1 MTLTARLR
9 EAFLKGHE
17 NDVTLTSSDSTDPR
31 LISDMVLAPAA
42 VLIAVTDRS
51 EPGLILTQRTAHLR
65 KHAGQIA
72 FPGGRVDETDADE
85 IDAALRE
92 AEEEI
97 ALPRAQVE
105 IIGVSDRYK
114 TFTGFDVAP
123 VLGVVPPNLPLVP
136 HVHEV
141 ADWFEMPLEYALD
154 PEKQVKRWIDFQGAQ
169 RPYYEII
176 WNDRR
181 IWGVTAAILV
191 NLRKRL
197 GW

>member
-1 MTLTARLR
+1 MSLAQRLR
-9 EAFLKGHE
+9 VALQKGHE
-17 NDVTLTSSDSTDPR
+17 SGLPLLPDELTDPR
-31 LISDMVLAPAA
+31 LGGEAVLAPAA
-42 VLIAVTDRS
+42 VLIAVTDRP

-72 FPGGRVDETDADE
+72 FPGGRMDDSDLDEVET
-85 IDAALRE
+85 ALRE

-97 ALPRAQVE
+97 ALPRDAVE
-105 IIGVSDRYK
+105 IVGLADRYR
-114 TFTGFDVAP
+114 TFTGFDIQP
-123 VLGVVPPNLPLVP
+123 VLGVIPPDLPLEP

-154 PEKQVKRWIDFQGAQ
+154 PENQARRWIEFQGSQ
-169 RPYYEII
+169 HPYYEIM
-176 WNDRR
+176 WQDRR
-181 IWGVTAAILV
+181 IWGITAAILV

>member
-1 MTLTARLR
+1 MRLAERLR
-9 EAFLKGHE
+9 TALQNGHE
-17 NDVTLTSSDSTDPR
+17 KGPEIISDTRDPR
-31 LISDMVLAPAA
+31 ITPDIDLAPAA
-42 VLIAVTDRS
+42 VLIAVTDRP

-72 FPGGRVDETDADE
+72 FPGGRVDDSDTDE

-97 ALPRAQVE
+97 ALPRSMVE
-105 IIGVSDRYK
+105 VIGISDRYH
-114 TFTGFDVAP
+114 TFTGFDIAP
-123 VLGVVPPNLPLVP
+123 VLAVVPPDLPLVP
-136 HVHEV
+136 HAHEV

-154 PEKQVKRWIDFQGAQ
+154 PENQVRRWIEFQGEQ
-169 RPYYEII
+169 RPYYEIV
-176 WNDRR
+176 WKDRR

>member
-1 MTLTARLR
+1 MRLAERLR
-9 EAFLKGHE
+9 TALQNGHE
-17 NDVTLTSSDSTDPR
+17 KGPEIISDTRDPR
-31 LISDMVLAPAA
+31 ITPDIVLAPAA
-42 VLIAVTDRS
+42 VLIAVTDRP

-72 FPGGRVDETDADE
+72 FPGGRVDDSDANE

-97 ALPRAQVE
+97 SLPRSMVE
-105 IIGVSDRYK
+105 VIGVSDRYH
-114 TFTGFDVAP
+114 TFTGFDIAP
-123 VLGVVPPNLPLVP
+123 VLAVVPPDLPLVP
-136 HVHEV
+136 HAHEV

-154 PEKQVKRWIDFQGAQ
+154 PENQVRRWIEFQGEQ
-169 RPYYEII
+169 RPYYEVL
-176 WNDRR
+176 WKDRR